1 MRRRR
6 TTIAATTAALA
17 AAALL
22 VAGCGGGSSD
32 SSSTTAKAPKE
43 PAALS
48 KAEFISQGDAICAE
62 VNSAIGSL
70 GEDEGEAKEL
80 TIETANLYDGMVER
94 LKELGIPK
102 EKEGFDEFSEAAS
115 MLGKIEGELKL
126 AAEREETEALETAA
140 NEAVPAQE
148 RFESTAAIYGFSKCS
163 EEPSAPTPSTGAV
176 APGSEEVAP
185 EEGGV
190 EPEVAPEIEEVAPEV
205 EEVAPEIEEVA
216 PEEGGGVGGA
226 PEEVAPEE
234 GGSESGGVGPG

>member
-6 TTIAATTAALA
+6 TTIAAMTAALT

-22 VAGCGGGSSD
+22 VAGCGGGGSD

-48 KAEFISQGDAICAE
+48 KAELISQGDAICAE
-62 VNSAIGSL
+62 VNAALGSL
-70 GEDEGEAKEL
+70 GGTEGEANEL
-80 TIETANLYDGMVER
+80 TIQTANLYTGMVER
-94 LKELGIPK
+94 LTELGAPK
-102 EKEGFDEFSEAAS
+102 EEEGYAEFSEAAQT
-115 MLGKIEGELKL
+115 LAKVEGQLKL
-126 AAEREETEALETAA
+126 AAEREELEAQETAA
-140 NEAVPAQE
+140 NEAVPALE
-148 RFESTAAIYGFSKCS
+148 GFESTAAVYGFSKCS
-163 EEPSAPTPSTGAV
+163 EEPSAPTASPGTT

-190 EPEVAPEIEEVAPEV
+190 EPEVAPEIEEEVVPE
-205 EEVAPEIEEVA
+205 EEYVPEEEVA

-226 PEEVAPEE
+226 PEEVVPEE